1 MSLDSLPDL
10 IKERHSFDTLKPQC
24 STSFRRSLAG
34 DQLQGVVLE
43 QAAAVVREWKYQQ
56 QSSGYKKGL
65 AGSWIQPGLP
75 GHDQEGKIGNDNRE
89 NRNKSCTRASLL
101 KALIGSGELIY
112 CIRSQCNNTGAA
124 TFLLPAPMQAFPHP
138 VPATE
143 LLRVGRAGDSKHSL
157 CRIRNGNG
165 RRLFE

>member
-1 MSLDSLPDL
+1 MIVSVLLP
-10 IKERHSFDTLKPQC
+10 I
-24 STSFRRSLAG
+24 AMN
-34 DQLQGVVLE
+34 QLQGDVLE
-43 QAAAVVREWKYQQ
+43 QAAAVARKWKYQQ
-56 QSSGYKKGL
+56 QSSSGYKQGL

-143 LLRVGRAGDSKHSL
+143 LLRVGLAGGSKHSP
-157 CRIRNGNG
+157 CRIRNVNG
-165 RRLFE
+165 RRRFE